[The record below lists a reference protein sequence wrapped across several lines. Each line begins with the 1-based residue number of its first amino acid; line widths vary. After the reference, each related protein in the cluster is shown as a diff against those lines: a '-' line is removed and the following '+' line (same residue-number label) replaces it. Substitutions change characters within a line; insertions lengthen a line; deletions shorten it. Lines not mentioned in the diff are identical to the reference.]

1 MVERYTS
8 QSLEEAL
15 PAQPRFGYAAGPAHG
30 RLRQGPIWQH
40 FALDRWHRQRSERAT
55 QSGRLERRRPRQ
67 YAGQRRKC
75 PRLRR
80 TSRPPGANPA
90 RRAVATQ
97 RNTHHLAS
105 MLCRLPRRA
114 SLARS
119 GAVGECNH
127 SPTRRLRYLHRQR
140 SELVVEDDSD
150 IADLVCLGL
159 RREGFD
165 VMSAAMARQSCVPP
179 STRART

>member
-1 MVERYTS
+1 
-8 QSLEEAL
+8 
-15 PAQPRFGYAAGPAHG
+15 
-30 RLRQGPIWQH
+30 
-40 FALDRWHRQRSERAT
+40 
-55 QSGRLERRRPRQ
+55 
-67 YAGQRRKC
+67 
-75 PRLRR
+75 
-80 TSRPPGANPA
+80 
-90 RRAVATQ
+90 
-97 RNTHHLAS
+97 

-127 SPTRRLRYLHRQR
+127 SRTRRLRYLHRQR

-165 VMSAAMARQSCVPP
+165 VDVCSHGAAVLRAAEHTRPDVVVLDWMLPGIDGLEVCKRLRALGGPGTRMLATRGSLNDCVAGLDTCADEYAVTPSVSRSAQSPSPGARQRQRCFPRP
-179 STRART
+179 RRRAAAASE